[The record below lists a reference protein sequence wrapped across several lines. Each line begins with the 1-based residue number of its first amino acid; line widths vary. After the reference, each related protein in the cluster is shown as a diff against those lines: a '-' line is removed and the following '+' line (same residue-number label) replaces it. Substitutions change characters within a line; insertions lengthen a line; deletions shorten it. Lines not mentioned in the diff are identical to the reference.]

1 MTQASPWPY
10 IRHSGPATEQSELRG
25 IWGLCWCQSSVRHS
39 ANTVQLVQILKGFKL
54 HDRSLGCFWLGS
66 RCPIPQRL
74 VKYIVSIVS
83 QCQIRACDIPSHD
96 LTYWKCRQIRG
107 SWFVVR
113 VVCRCKAGAARWQRV
128 GGCFMSWA
136 RKRRQK
142 LHGHMAQRSSKGAQ
156 LLWINVTCFGGL
168 HFMHMTKVSHGI
180 WRFLWLRWMWT
191 PPTSR
196 DGTGSKTLVK
206 LNLVSKQLRQISD
219 WKKDCV
225 TISHN
230 IIFQIMHPN
239 TSNDIDGMCLPPT
252 RDLMAPNFE
261 K

>member
-1 MTQASPWPY
+1 
-10 IRHSGPATEQSELRG
+10 
-25 IWGLCWCQSSVRHS
+25 
-39 ANTVQLVQILKGFKL
+39 
-54 HDRSLGCFWLGS
+54 
-66 RCPIPQRL
+66 
-74 VKYIVSIVS
+74 
-83 QCQIRACDIPSHD
+83 
-96 LTYWKCRQIRG
+96 
-107 SWFVVR
+107 
-113 VVCRCKAGAARWQRV
+113 
-128 GGCFMSWA
+128 MSCWA
-136 RKRRQK
+136 RKRPWQK
-142 LHGHMAQRSSKGAQ
+142 LHGHMAQRSSTPMM
-156 LLWINVTCFGGL
+156 WINVTCFGGL

-206 LNLVSKQLRQISD
+206 LNLVSKQLRQTSD

-261 K
+261 KYIDHLVEGCICSDLSLKEQFFSKATKDGRQIKGHLAEKSPCLRRQSFGGMQSC